1 MTGDHAA
8 IQAVFFDLERVL
20 ACCTQPRQELAIMGA
35 QQMARWLQTQART
48 VPADLADQ
56 WLAARRFAAAKALQ
70 EQAENPADDVLAFVL
85 QLHGCRDLPADVV
98 RQAVDLFFRPQ
109 LEHYELV
116 PGAIEALAALRVGS
130 RRLGVICNASSDRFI
145 QNLVERLGVRPY
157 LDLVLTSAA
166 ARWRKPRRE
175 IFEMALQRVDALGY
189 EAVMVGGALDVM
201 GAQAAGMW
209 SVRIEWPGDEER
221 VAIGGGQ
228 VQPDA
233 TIRSL
238 AELPPLVERWSRQ
251 WGWEYADED
260 DSAEANDEA

>member
-8 IQAVFFDLERVL
+8 IQAVFFDLDHVL
-20 ACCTQPRQELAIMGA
+20 ARCTRPRQELAIEGA
-35 QQMARWLQTQART
+35 QQMVRWLQAQEKAI
-48 VPADLADQ
+48 PADLAEQ
-56 WLAARRFAAAKALQ
+56 WLAARRFAAAKAFQ
-70 EQAENPADDVLAFVL
+70 EQTENPADDVLAFVL
-85 QLHGCRDLPADVV
+85 QLHGCRDLPPNVV
-98 RQAVDLFFRPQ
+98 AHAVDLFFRPQ
-109 LEHYELV
+109 LEHYELI
-116 PGAIEALAALRVGS
+116 PGAIEALVALRVGG

-145 QNLVERLGVRPY
+145 QSLVECLGIRPY

-209 SVRIEWPGDEER
+209 SVRIEWPEAEER
-221 VAIGGGQ
+221 VAFGGGQ

-238 AELPPLVERWSRQ
+238 AEFPPLVERWSRQ
-251 WGWEYADED
+251 WGWEYAGED
-260 DSAEANDEA
+260 DAAEANDEA

>member
-20 ACCTQPRQELAIMGA
+20 ARCTRPRQGLAIEGA
-35 QQMARWLQTQART
+35 QQMARWLQTQERAI
-48 VPADLADQ
+48 PADLAEQ
-56 WLAARRFAAAKALQ
+56 WLAARRFAAAKAFQ

-85 QLHGCRDLPADVV
+85 QLHGCRDLPPDVV
-98 RQAVDLFFRPQ
+98 AHAVDLFFRPQ

-116 PGAIEALAALRVGS
+116 PGAIEALIALRVGG

-145 QNLVERLGVRPY
+145 QSLIERLGIRPY

-175 IFEMALQRVDALGY
+175 IFEIALQRVDALGY

-201 GAQAAGMW
+201 GAQVAGMW
-209 SVRIEWPGDEER
+209 SVRIERSGDEER
-221 VAIGGGQ
+221 DVVGEGQ

-233 TIRSL
+233 AIRSL
-238 AELPPLVERWSRQ
+238 VELPPLVERWSRQ
-251 WGWEYADED
+251 WSWEYADEGD
-260 DSAEANDEA
+260 AAEANDEA

>member
-1 MTGDHAA
+1 MTNQHAA

-20 ACCTQPRQELAIMGA
+20 VRCTRPRQELAIEGA
-35 QQMARWLQTQART
+35 QRLARWLQAQEVV
-48 VPADLADQ
+48 VPADLAEQ

-70 EQAENPADDVLAFVL
+70 EQTENPADDVLAFVL
-85 QLHGCRDLPADVV
+85 QVHGCRDLPSAVLA
-98 RQAVDLFFRPQ
+98 QAVDLFFYPQ
-109 LEHYELV
+109 LEHCGLV
-116 PGAIEALAALRVGS
+116 PGAREALVALREGG

-145 QNLVERLGVRPY
+145 QSLVEHLGIRPY

-209 SVRIEWPGDEER
+209 SVLIERPADVGRDIVGR
-221 VAIGGGQ
+221 GQ

-233 TIRSL
+233 AISSL
-238 AELPPLVERWSRQ
+238 MELLPLVERWSRQ
-251 WGWEYADED
+251 WSWEYADEGD
-260 DSAEANDEA
+260 AAKADDEA